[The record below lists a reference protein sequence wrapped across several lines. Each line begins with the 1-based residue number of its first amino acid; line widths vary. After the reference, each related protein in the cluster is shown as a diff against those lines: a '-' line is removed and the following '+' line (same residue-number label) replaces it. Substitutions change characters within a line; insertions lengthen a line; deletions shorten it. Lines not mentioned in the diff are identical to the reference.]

1 MAEGDGEDDKVKRL
15 PVRFKTP
22 SPPER
27 SLLLP
32 FEVGAR
38 QCFHKQFLI
47 DAEKAEVECADCHA
61 LLNPLWVLAQ
71 LAHRDH
77 RFHEAHRRY
86 AEEMKRLEERS
97 RTRCQG
103 CGRMTRISRR

>member
-38 QCFHKQFLI
+38 QCFHKQFLS
-47 DAEKAEVECADCHA
+47 ARARAA
-61 LLNPLWVLAQ
+61 TA
-71 LAHRDH
+71 A
-77 RFHEAHRRY
+77 A
-86 AEEMKRLEERS
+86 A
-97 RTRCQG
+97 
-103 CGRMTRISRR
+103 